1 MEWLGRAQ
9 NKVIHDV
16 KRVIGRLGRD
26 PKVPGHRKNFAYNV
40 EKDELDRLIV
50 TLPAGRAAIKPYYPE
65 QISAFILAE
74 MRRLAERHVGGRT
87 VKKAVVTVPAYFNNQ
102 QRQATKD
109 AAKIAGLEIL
119 RIINEPTAAAL
130 AYSHSLDFEAEQ
142 TRNLLM
148 FDFGGGTFDVTVL
161 SVADGVLDVLATRG
175 DSHLGGRDIDNK
187 IRDYCI

>member
-1 MEWLGRAQ
+1 MERLGRAQ

-26 PKVPGHRKNFAYNV
+26 PKVPGHRKNFEYNV
-40 EKDELDRLIV
+40 EKDELDRLIINV
-50 TLPAGRAAIKPYYPE
+50 PAGRAAIKTYYPE

-130 AYSHSLDFEAEQ
+130 AYSHRIDFEAEE